1 MKVLNGVALIRWLY
15 VDFSQLNEYF
25 IAPTSSYKC
34 EQLLS
39 FWFCRNIMET
49 GYYNS
54 TSSKKKTPEIHIT
67 EGEIHISGG
76 SLYLRIILKA
86 ENF

>member
-54 TSSKKKTPEIHIT
+54 TSSKILFEKTLEIHIV
-67 EGEIHISGG
+67 EGGFPVAACTWE
-76 SLYLRIILKA
+76 
-86 ENF
+86 